1 MIRNISRIFSLAVT
15 FTALVLPIGTASAQ
29 SVVTGTNPDPQVVTG
44 TNPDPQVVTGT
55 NPDPQVIVTILL
67 NILALA

>member
-29 SVVTGTNPDPQVVTG
+29 SAVTGTNPDPQVVTG